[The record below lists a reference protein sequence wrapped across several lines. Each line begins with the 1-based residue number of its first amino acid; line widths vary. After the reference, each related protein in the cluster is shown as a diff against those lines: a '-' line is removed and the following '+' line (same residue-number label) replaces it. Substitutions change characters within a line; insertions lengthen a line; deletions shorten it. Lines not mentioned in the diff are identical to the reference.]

1 MKKKKP
7 KKKSFKDETLSERDV
22 ESILFLDDLAPE
34 DWAAIKRISNALFD
48 EGKYFEDGLSYA
60 QIQFK
65 CAVAAFN
72 EWLARLE
79 VPFCVGNKPKKS
91 IH

>member
-1 MKKKKP
+1 MSKKR
-7 KKKSFKDETLSERDV
+7 KSFKDEPVLNAEVD
-22 ESILFLDDLAPE
+22 EILFLDDLAPE
-34 DWAAIKRISNALFD
+34 DWAAIKRISNALFQ
-48 EGKYFEDGLSYA
+48 EGRYFEEGASYN
-60 QIQFK
+60 QMQFK

-79 VPFCVGNKPKKS
+79 VPFCVGNKPKKE